1 MRTMTHNTNSLYELV
16 MLSMKNYVEE
26 RTGETVDSVFNYDEY
41 TSDYCPSC
49 DYDSYF
55 PSTELSIYY
64 RKADGTT
71 HYYTYNGSLE
81 EFIEGATL

>member
-1 MRTMTHNTNSLYELV
+1 MTHNTNSLYKLV

-26 RTGETVDSVFNYDEY
+26 RTGETVDSVVKYDEY
-41 TSDYCPSC
+41 TPDYCPSC
-49 DYDSYF
+49 DYDSYS
-55 PSTELSIYY
+55 PSTELSIHY
-64 RKADGTT
+64 RKADGNA